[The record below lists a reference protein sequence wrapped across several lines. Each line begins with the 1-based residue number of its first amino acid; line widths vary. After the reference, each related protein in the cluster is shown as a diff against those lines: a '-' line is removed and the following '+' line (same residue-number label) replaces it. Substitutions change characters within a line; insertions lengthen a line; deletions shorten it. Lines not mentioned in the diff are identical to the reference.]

1 MAEKI
6 VILDGFALN
15 PGDLDWQTLQV
26 LGDVYIHDRTP
37 PDLIVQRSQGATCLL
52 VNKVALTREIMEALP
67 DLRYV
72 GILATGF
79 NIVDM
84 EAASERNIVVTNIPT
99 YGTNSVAQHTAA
111 LMLEFARGVCIHD
124 EAVKNGEWTHNDD
137 WCFARQP
144 MFELSGKTL
153 GIVGIG
159 RIGQAVARIGAAM
172 GMKLIAHDKY
182 WPDASVLAGL
192 DVDRVAMDELFAVS
206 DVITLHCP
214 LTPENYRLVNS
225 EKLNL
230 MKSTALL
237 LNTSRGALIDNQALA
252 DALNAGVIGGAGLDV
267 LESEPPSI
275 DNPLLTARNCRITP
289 HIAWYA
295 KESRS
300 RLLQTAAENLS
311 AFLKGR
317 VENRV
322 N

>member
-15 PGDLDWQTLQV
+15 PGDLDWQSLQV
-26 LGDVYIHDRTP
+26 LGDVEIHDRTP
-37 PDLIVQRSQGATCLL
+37 PDLIIQRSQGATCLL
-52 VNKVALTREIMEALP
+52 VNKVSLTREIMEALP
-67 DLRYV
+67 DLRYI

-111 LMLEFARGVCIHD
+111 LMLEFARGVSIHD
-124 EAVKNGEWTHNDD
+124 EAVRNGEWTNNDD
-137 WCFARQP
+137 WCFAMQS

-182 WPDASVLAGL
+182 WPDASILAGL
-192 DVDRVAMDELFAVS
+192 DVARVEMDELFAVS

-214 LTPENYRLVNS
+214 LTTENYRLVNS

-230 MKSTALL
+230 MKIYSVDYQYQSWRTD
-237 LNTSRGALIDNQALA
+237 R
-252 DALNAGVIGGAGLDV
+252 
-267 LESEPPSI
+267 
-275 DNPLLTARNCRITP
+275 
-289 HIAWYA
+289 
-295 KESRS
+295 
-300 RLLQTAAENLS
+300 
-311 AFLKGR
+311 
-317 VENRV
+317 
-322 N
+322 